1 VIVMAGAQKLSSV
14 ILVDKIIRECSRCH
28 NHVAPRKL
36 EVLYHNQSGPS
47 SSKYFLSDIW
57 HCRECGLGH
66 MLQVFKATTDTNGK
80 KWIVSQQTLGSQLAS
95 RQTTKPGVASTLAS
109 SPKKE
114 KQPIPTVIRQL
125 NKVLPDH
132 ISQCKSCSSMLIKHP
147 VELIMRT
154 TDLRSSRQLPIQG
167 LYCPAC
173 RIWMLHETTYLM
185 IQNQN
190 KPYRIDVEVQTNS
203 KSAGNQTPSQSTHI
217 VKKERYQ
224 ASAETATAKQPSA
237 TSHIAYNQYGVFVP
251 GKNLRNRRG
260 YFNE

>member
-1 VIVMAGAQKLSSV
+1 MAVALKLSSV
-14 ILVDKIIRECSRCH
+14 ILVDKIIRECARCH

-47 SSKYFLSDIW
+47 GTKYLLSDIW
-57 HCRECGLGH
+57 HCRECGLGY

-80 KWIVSQQTLGSQLAS
+80 KWIVSQQSRGSQLAS
-95 RQTTKPGVASTLAS
+95 RQTTKSGVTSTLAS
-109 SPKKE
+109 SPNKE

-132 ISQCKSCSSMLIKHP
+132 ISQCKSCSNMLIKHP
-147 VELIMRT
+147 VELIMRN
-154 TDLRSSRQLPIQG
+154 TDLRSSRQLLIQG

-190 KPYRIDVEVQTNS
+190 KPYRIDVEVQI
-203 KSAGNQTPSQSTHI
+203 PSQPTHI

-224 ASAETATAKQPSA
+224 ASAETATAKQHPA

-251 GKNLRNRRG
+251 SKNLRNRRG
-260 YFNE
+260 YFDE